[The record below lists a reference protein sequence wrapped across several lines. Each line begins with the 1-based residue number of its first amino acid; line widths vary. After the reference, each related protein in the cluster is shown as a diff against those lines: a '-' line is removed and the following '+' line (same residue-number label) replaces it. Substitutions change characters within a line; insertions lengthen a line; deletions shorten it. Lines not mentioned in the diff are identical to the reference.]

1 MSHGNLDQTVP
12 QLPNV
17 PTLELLRRHCYLKP
31 MDIIS
36 MKESFLWGGGGG
48 WGVGGGV
55 GVYRHINIGSTCKG
69 LVKRKSENS
78 CFLAFNQNP

>member
-31 MDIIS
+31 MDVIS
-36 MKESFLWGGGGG
+36 TKESFLGGG
-48 WGVGGGV
+48 GGGV
-55 GVYRHINIGSTCKG
+55 GVGINGHKNIGSTCKG
-69 LVKRKSENS
+69 LVKRKK
-78 CFLAFNQNP
+78 

>member
-17 PTLELLRRHCYLKP
+17 PTLELLQRHCYLKP

-48 WGVGGGV
+48 
-55 GVYRHINIGSTCKG
+55 G
-69 LVKRKSENS
+69 LQIHKHWEHLQGFSQKKKVKIAV
-78 CFLAFNQNP
+78 FLH

>member
-17 PTLELLRRHCYLKP
+17 PTLELLQRHCCLKP

-36 MKESFLWGGGGG
+36 MKESFLWRGVGGGGG
-48 WGVGGGV
+48 VRLGFIGTKTLGALAGV
-55 GVYRHINIGSTCKG
+55 
-69 LVKRKSENS
+69 
-78 CFLAFNQNP
+78 Q

>member
-17 PTLELLRRHCYLKP
+17 PTLELLQRHCCLKP

-36 MKESFLWGGGGG
+36 MKESFLWRGVGGGG
-48 WGVGGGV
+48 GGGV
-55 GVYRHINIGSTCKG
+55 GVYRHIKIGSTCRG
-69 LVKRKSENS
+69 SVKNS

>member
-17 PTLELLRRHCYLKP
+17 PTLELLQRHCYLKP
-31 MDIIS
+31 MGIIS
-36 MKESFLWGGGGG
+36 MKESFLWGGGGAG
-48 WGVGGGV
+48 WGW
-55 GVYRHINIGSTCKG
+55 G
-69 LVKRKSENS
+69 LQTHKHWEHLQGFSQKKKVTNS

>member
-31 MDIIS
+31 MDVIS
-36 MKESFLWGGGGG
+36 TKESFLGGGGG
-48 WGVGGGV
+48 GGGL
-55 GVYRHINIGSTCKG
+55 G
-69 LVKRKSENS
+69 LGLMDTKTLGARARV
-78 CFLAFNQNP
+78 

>member
-31 MDIIS
+31 MDVIS
-36 MKESFLWGGGGG
+36 TKESFLGGGGGGGG
-48 WGVGGGV
+48 WGWD
-55 GVYRHINIGSTCKG
+55 
-69 LVKRKSENS
+69 
-78 CFLAFNQNP
+78 

>member
-17 PTLELLRRHCYLKP
+17 PTLELLQRHCYLKP

-36 MKESFLWGGGGG
+36 MKESFFMGARGGGGV
-48 WGVGGGV
+48 VGL
-55 GVYRHINIGSTCKG
+55 IDT
-69 LVKRKSENS
+69 
-78 CFLAFNQNP
+78 

>member
-17 PTLELLRRHCYLKP
+17 PTLELLRRHCFLKP

-36 MKESFLWGGGGG
+36 MKESFLRERGGGEGN
-48 WGVGGGV
+48 
-55 GVYRHINIGSTCKG
+55 RHINIGSTCKG
-69 LVKRKSENS
+69 LVKRKK
-78 CFLAFNQNP
+78 

>member
-17 PTLELLRRHCYLKP
+17 PTLELLQRHCCLKP

-36 MKESFLWGGGGG
+36 MKESFLWRGWGGGGE
-48 WGVGGGV
+48 V
-55 GVYRHINIGSTCKG
+55 GVYRHINIGSTCRG
-69 LVKRKSENS
+69 SVKNS

>member
-17 PTLELLRRHCYLKP
+17 RTLELLQRHCYLKSVG
-31 MDIIS
+31 IIS
-36 MKESFLWGGGGG
+36 TKESFLWGGG
-48 WGVGGGV
+48 GGGV

>member
-1 MSHGNLDQTVP
+1 MSHGNLDQKVP

-17 PTLELLRRHCYLKP
+17 PTLELLQRHCYLKP

-48 WGVGGGV
+48 GGGV
-55 GVYRHINIGSTCKG
+55 LG
-69 LVKRKSENS
+69 LG
-78 CFLAFNQNP
+78 LIDT

>member
-17 PTLELLRRHCYLKP
+17 PTLELLQRHCYLKP
-31 MDIIS
+31 MGIIS
-36 MKESFLWGGGGG
+36 MKESFLWGA
-48 WGVGGGV
+48 GGGV

-69 LVKRKSENS
+69 LVKRKK
-78 CFLAFNQNP
+78 

>member
-17 PTLELLRRHCYLKP
+17 PTLELLQRHCCLKP

-36 MKESFLWGGGGG
+36 MKESFLWRGWGGGGG
-48 WGVGGGV
+48 GEV
-55 GVYRHINIGSTCKG
+55 GVYRHINIGSTCRG
-69 LVKRKSENS
+69 SVKNS